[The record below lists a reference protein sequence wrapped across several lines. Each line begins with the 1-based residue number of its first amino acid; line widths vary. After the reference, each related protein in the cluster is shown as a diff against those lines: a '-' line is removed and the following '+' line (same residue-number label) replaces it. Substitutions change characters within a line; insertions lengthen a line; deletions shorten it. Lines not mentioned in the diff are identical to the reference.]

1 MTNFLTDAIS
11 WYVLCV
17 KTNCEHKVKKDLTA
31 IIASKGLES
40 EIVDVCVPEK
50 EEYVTKRGKNCL
62 ERKVVYPGY
71 VYVKMHM
78 TEKNWYAARNVS
90 NVFGFLEAQKGQ
102 PLPLSA
108 KEAAKIDSYAE
119 GPARITC
126 REGDKVSVTAGP
138 WKDTVGTVTGV
149 DEKEG
154 KITLA
159 VEMFMRTVSI
169 SLPIGSVTAA

>member
-1 MTNFLTDAIS
+1 MHDFLTDKVT
-11 WYVLCV
+11 WYVLRV
-17 KTNCEHKVKKDLTA
+17 KTNCERKVKNDLAA
-31 IIASKGLES
+31 IIASKGLGS
-40 EIVDVCVPEK
+40 EIVEVCVPEK

-62 ERKVVYPGY
+62 EKKVVYPGY

-108 KEAAKIDSYAE
+108 KEAANVESFAE
-119 GPARITC
+119 GPERVTYK
-126 REGDKVSVTAGP
+126 EGDKVSVKSGP
-138 WKDTVGTVTGV
+138 WEDTVGTVTGV

-154 KITLA
+154 KITLS
-159 VEMFMRTVSI
+159 VEMFMRPVSI
-169 SLPIGSVTAA
+169 ELPIGSVTAA

>member
-1 MTNFLTDAIS
+1 MHNFLTGNVT

-17 KTNCEHKVKKDLTA
+17 KTNCEHKVKNDLTA
-31 IIASKGLES
+31 IIASKGLGS
-40 EIVDVCVPEK
+40 EIVEVCVPEK
-50 EEYVTKRGKNCL
+50 EEYVTRKGRNCL
-62 ERKVVYPGY
+62 KKKVVYPGY

-78 TEKNWYAARNVS
+78 TDKTWYAARNVS

-119 GPARITC
+119 SPARVTYK
-126 REGDKVSVTAGP
+126 EGDKVSVKSGP
-138 WKDTVGTVTGV
+138 WEDTVGTVTGV

-159 VEMFMRTVSI
+159 VEMFMRPVSI
-169 SLPIGSVTAA
+169 ELAIGNVTAA